1 MDEFDDAGLPAAGPG
16 PGAGRPAYRPD
27 PLPRLITRVY
37 AASEAAL
44 RARLLQRLLDP
55 LGTLGMAAVAAGAFA
70 VFLQRRG
77 IGGIRVSLEDAGRFS
92 SEQVAE
98 LARFVAQVSP
108 EALQAVAGTIVD
120 NPVGVTALSASAI
133 ALLLRA
139 LRRRAA
145 AGGAAALTT
154 PEPPSASVGRRP

>member
-1 MDEFDDAGLPAAGPG
+1 M
-16 PGAGRPAYRPD
+16 
-27 PLPRLITRVY
+27 Y
-37 AASEAAL
+37 AASGAAL
-44 RARLLQRLLDP
+44 RARLLQCLLDP

-77 IGGIRVSLEDAGRFS
+77 IEGIQVSLEDVGRFS

-108 EALQAVAGTIVD
+108 ESLQAIAGTIVD

-133 ALLLRA
+133 ALLLGA
-139 LRRRAA
+139 LRRRAPDEPA
-145 AGGAAALTT
+145 ARAASK
-154 PEPPSASVGRRP
+154 PS